1 MRKSKLLIA
10 SLIIGVVVSWLS
22 LFSTD
27 LVFAA
32 SYDKSIYEVDNIQ
45 DGITISGVTKSEKD
59 GIKKAIKEINVNLN
73 DAGYF
78 LEATLNKSGKT
89 TLSTKDFLSVKE
101 DSDTVSK
108 GTKKQN
114 NTTIEQKLY
123 NVTINGQWNVYNGY
137 DTDQKTEIYTILLR
151 TIQNSNDLTQG
162 YRVKIYNYFV
172 SKDEVT
178 SNLVRQLSLDVNAD
192 FAGAYSSMKGVFPT
206 IAKIFGVIA
215 IVIFLGITLT
225 MLVDISYIV
234 IPTLQLLDDG
244 KEPPKFFIIKVSQ
257 EAWKAVRE
265 TEKAESH
272 VRKDTLAIYLRS
284 KTKQLVILSVC
295 VLYLVSGKIYL
306 LLSYFMDLFKGFL
319 MQ

>member
-10 SLIIGVVVSWLS
+10 SLIIGIVVSWLS

-234 IPTLQLLDDG
+234 IPTLQLLDDR

>member
-32 SYDKSIYEVDNIQ
+32 SYDKSIYEVDNIT

-89 TLSTKDFLSVKE
+89 TLSTKNFLSVKE

-151 TIQNSNDLTQG
+151 TIQNSNNLTQG

-192 FAGAYSSMKGVFPT
+192 FASAYTSMKGVFPT

-272 VRKDTLAIYLRS
+272 VKKDTLAIYMKS